1 MEMKQ
6 LSIALARTLSCFER
20 DFVFMGLDPGVVKKG
35 KPRKGITHH
44 HIVRKGLLSSVRRG
58 YL

>member
-20 DFVFMGLDPGVVKKG
+20 DFVFMGLDPGVVKRG
-35 KPRKGITHH
+35 KSRKGITHH
-44 HIVRKGLLSSVRRG
+44 HIVRKGLPSSVRRG